1 MFKLIVIV
9 SLISGT
15 VCLAWN
21 STQQVAGQSKPAAIQ
36 APQLIG
42 CSLIEPLDESIQLRF
57 RQVNKGFGFA
67 RVAPPS
73 PHLPW
78 RLLRPET
85 DAETLIINELQK
97 KHWQVALYLAGRPV
111 LDPPREVNDAQGK
124 SVPLPGWGIHN
135 PVLITATAQALDWP
149 KPQQFREQAQQAFT
163 AFERADRYDFSL
175 GRFSFSARPIRA
187 EASCL
192 KCHND
197 QKLPVMDNG
206 AVRLSDLANYAYS
219 PTPPKVG
226 DALGA
231 AIYAYR
237 QTKL

>member
-21 STQQVAGQSKPAAIQ
+21 PTQQIGGQSKPAVLK
-36 APQLIG
+36 APLLIG
-42 CSLIEPLDESIQLRF
+42 CSLLEPLNDSIQLRF
-57 RQVNKGFGFA
+57 KQVNKGFGFA
-67 RVAPPS
+67 RVALPS
-73 PHLPW
+73 PHLQW
-78 RLLRPET
+78 QFRPENN
-85 DAETLIINELQK
+85 AETMIVNELQK
-97 KHWQVALYLAGRPV
+97 QRWQVALYLAGRRVLETPPEAQDAHGKLMPV
-111 LDPPREVNDAQGK
+111 TD
-124 SVPLPGWGIHN
+124 WGIHK
-135 PVLITATAQALDWP
+135 PVRITTNAQTLDWP
-149 KPQQFREQAQQAFT
+149 KPQELREQAQQAFT
-163 AFERADRYDFSL
+163 AFEQTDRYDFSL
-175 GRFSFSARPIRA
+175 GRFSLSARPIRA

-192 KCHND
+192 KCHNN

-206 AVRLSDLANYAYS
+206 AIRLSDLANYAYS